1 MINKL
6 NLFIIFSNNIIFQC
20 IFLYNRFKLN
30 FLRNNYIK
38 NKKNIMKLFNR
49 IKKIIKYEIE
59 E

>member
-38 NKKNIMKLFNR
+38 NKKNIMKFFNR
-49 IKKIIKYEIE
+49 IKKNNKV
-59 E
+59 

>member
-20 IFLYNRFKLN
+20 IFLYDRFKLN

>member
-38 NKKNIMKLFNR
+38 NKKNIMKFFNR